1 MQANDAADDANPESR
16 GGDLNARVRGAGG
29 RACFSLLPLLLLRV
43 HRSLDLHRGAGR
55 KKGRSSARSVNG
67 RARVQ
72 SFALAPRV
80 GRRRKREGGRE
91 GGSHNN
97 ETALVCAHTYLV
109 YVPKS
114 HCIAALWVCMRRLFG
129 RFVRP
134 RCPLGERGKNE
145 EGRRAIATVAG
156 ADAGGYGAGAGE
168 GMQWI
173 GEAAP
178 VP

>member
-29 RACFSLLPLLLLRV
+29 RASPFYASTARLTYIEGRE
-43 HRSLDLHRGAGR
+43 GR
-55 KKGRSSARSVNG
+55 KEGPVPGRSVNG

-91 GGSHNN
+91 EAITTKLH
-97 ETALVCAHTYLV
+97 LCAPTPTWSTYR
-109 YVPKS
+109 S
-114 HCIAALWVCMRRLFG
+114 RIAALWVCMRRLLG

-134 RCPLGERGKNE
+134 RCPLGECGKNE

-156 ADAGGYGAGAGE
+156 ADAGGYGAGAVAGE
-168 GMQWI
+168 GMPWI
-173 GEAAP
+173 GEAAT